1 MKGVTAFRNNWQADC
16 ANPNGGVAMAVNR
29 EELIQCL
36 NDLIETCRD
45 GENGFQTAADHVK
58 DEGLKKYFTQCSEQR
73 AQFASELQS
82 EVRQLGGTPAQTGSV
97 SAAFH
102 RGWMNIKS
110 IVTGGS
116 DESIIAEC
124 ERGEDAALENY
135 QRVLKQNLPPNV
147 LPVVKHQFTE
157 IKRSQDHIRDLEE
170 AA

>member
-1 MKGVTAFRNNWQADC
+1 MTENAHWQGNCGNTSGGVT
-16 ANPNGGVAMAVNR
+16 MAVNR
-29 EELIQCL
+29 EELIECL

-45 GENGFQTAADHVK
+45 GESGFQTAADHVK
-58 DEGLKKYFTQCSEQR
+58 DFDLKKFFTQCSEQR

-82 EVRQLGGTPAQTGSV
+82 EVRQLGGTPAKTGSV

-110 IVTGGS
+110 IVTGGG
-116 DESIIAEC
+116 DDAIVTEC
-124 ERGEDAALENY
+124 ERGEDAAIENY

-157 IKRSQDHIRDLEE
+157 IKRSLDRIRDLEQ

>member
-1 MKGVTAFRNNWQADC
+1 
-16 ANPNGGVAMAVNR
+16 MAVNR
-29 EELIQCL
+29 EELIECL

-45 GENGFQTAADHVK
+45 SENGFRTAAEHAK
-58 DEGLKKYFTQCSEQR
+58 DPELTRFFNLRSQER

-82 EVRQLGGTPAQTGSV
+82 EVRQLGGTPVDRGSV

-102 RGWMNIKS
+102 RGWINIKS
-110 IVTGGS
+110 VVTGGS
-116 DESIIAEC
+116 NEAIVAEC

-135 QRVLKQNLPPNV
+135 ERVLKQNLPPNV

-157 IKRSQDHIRDLEE
+157 IKRSLDRIRDLEQ